1 MEYQKRLEVVKG
13 AARGGSIA
21 YVVALVLAGSAL
33 PAQQAGP
40 TKQQR
45 DHLRSFKGSIE
56 IVQFLAVKDRDALG
70 VYLGAAERIVREAG
84 GTQKHVLGIDQVLS
98 GLEDSETPY
107 SVITIDQFPD
117 SDQML
122 RTFDG
127 LAEERSAALSDL
139 YALILKPDPQILWV
153 KRLKFLAPLL
163 RLRFRIGEIGE
174 FNEDVQLLQ
183 PERNATAE
191 AIQAFQ
197 SFDQQEPFYN
207 MNLNKF
213 YPVPAGEKVSTEEY
227 YAEFSKQTARVA
239 GARVLSIGA
248 YPTVAGRIIEIF
260 TGDKQQ
266 PLHDD
271 WDNFQI
277 IYYPKREDYLRL
289 ITNLPIE
296 IVEKRNKAYERSIQ
310 MPCTPLSK

>member
-1 MEYQKRLEVVKG
+1 MTE
-13 AARGGSIA
+13 
-21 YVVALVLAGSAL
+21 
-33 PAQQAGP
+33 P

-45 DHLRSFKGSIE
+45 DHLISFKGSLE
-56 IVQFLAVKDRDALG
+56 IVQFLAVKNRNAFG
-70 VYLGAAERIVREAG
+70 VYLSAAERIVREAG
-84 GTQKHVLGIDQVLS
+84 GTQKYVLQIDQILS
-98 GLEDSETPY
+98 GLGDSETPY
-107 SVITIDQFPD
+107 SVVTIDQFPD
-117 SDQML
+117 AEQML

-127 LAEERSAALSDL
+127 LAEERSVALSDI
-139 YALILKPDPQILWV
+139 YALVLKPDPQILLV

-163 RLRFRIGEIGE
+163 RLRFRIGKIGK
-174 FNEDVQLLQ
+174 FNEEVQLLQ

-207 MNLNKF
+207 INLDKF

-227 YAEFSKQTARVA
+227 YAEFSKETARVT
-239 GARVLSIGA
+239 GPRVLSIGA

-260 TGDKQQ
+260 ARDKQQ

-271 WDNFQI
+271 WDKFLLV
-277 IYYPKREDYLRL
+277 YYPKREDYIRL

-296 IVEKRNKAYERSIQ
+296 IVEKRNKAYERAIQ
-310 MPCTPLSK
+310 MPCTPLAGIKYRPTL

>member
-1 MEYQKRLEVVKG
+1 M
-13 AARGGSIA
+13 
-21 YVVALVLAGSAL
+21 
-33 PAQQAGP
+33 
-40 TKQQR
+40 
-45 DHLRSFKGSIE
+45 
-56 IVQFLAVKDRDALG
+56 
-70 VYLGAAERIVREAG
+70 
-84 GTQKHVLGIDQVLS
+84 
-98 GLEDSETPY
+98 
-107 SVITIDQFPD
+107 
-117 SDQML
+117 
-122 RTFDG
+122 
-127 LAEERSAALSDL
+127 
-139 YALILKPDPQILWV
+139 
-153 KRLKFLAPLL
+153 
-163 RLRFRIGEIGE
+163 
-174 FNEDVQLLQ
+174 LQ

-239 GARVLSIGA
+239 GARVLSIGG
-248 YPTVAGRIIEIF
+248 YPTVAGSIIEIF
-260 TGDKQQ
+260 TRDKQQ

-277 IYYPKREDYLRL
+277 IYYPKREDYIRL

-296 IVEKRNKAYERSIQ
+296 IVEKRNKAYERAIQ